1 MIDFRGMRYFVAV
14 AEELHFGRAARKL
27 HISQPP
33 LSQQIRNLE
42 SRLGVELFRRTSR
55 QVELTPAGDVLLQR
69 ARLLLAGAEEAGR
82 AARRASRG
90 ETGRLAIG
98 FIHAA
103 TYTLL
108 PPVLAAF
115 RARLPDVELVLRELT
130 IDEQQLAL
138 AEGAIDAGF
147 LRLPL
152 NNAELRAE
160 VVLSEPFVIVLPR
173 SHPLA
178 RKPRLALKSLAAEPF
193 VMFTP
198 RRSPLYGQIMSACS
212 DAGFSPGVVQEA
224 THIHTVVGLV
234 RAGIGLAMLPASVQA
249 MHIEGACYV
258 PLAGRKPRAEIAL
271 AWRRDHGSPILKAF
285 HAVVRSVLPR
295 VRASSHAK
303 QI

>member
-1 MIDFRGMRYFVAV
+1 MMDFRSLRYFVAV

-42 SRLGVELFRRTSR
+42 SRLGLELFRRTSR
-55 QVELTPAGDVLLQR
+55 QVALTPAGDVFLER
-69 ARLLLAGAEEAGR
+69 ARRLLTGVEEAQR

-90 ETGRLAIG
+90 EIGRLALG

-115 RARLPDVELVLRELT
+115 RARLPAVELVLRELT
-130 IDEQQLAL
+130 ISEQQLAI
-138 AEGAIDAGF
+138 AEGSIDAGF
-147 LRLPL
+147 LRPPV
-152 NNAELRAE
+152 NNASIRSE

-173 SHPLA
+173 GHPFA

-198 RRSPLYGQIMSACS
+198 RRSPLYGQIVNSCIR
-212 DAGFSPGVVQEA
+212 AGFSPNVVQEA
-224 THIHTVVGLV
+224 THIHTIFGLV

-249 MHIEGACYV
+249 MRIDGACYR
-258 PLAGRKPRAEIAL
+258 PLTDRQPRAEIAM
-271 AWRRDHGSPILKAF
+271 AWRRADDSPILKAF
-285 HAVVRSVLPR
+285 RAVVHDVLPR
-295 VRASSHAK
+295 VQSSAYAK